1 MVNWILNLI
10 GVMIYFINKYANRKN
25 KTKFNGKFWFRDNWP
40 ELACTLL
47 LNIALML
54 LLMQPETNINIDEL
68 IKENRPFSL
77 QLAVKPFF
85 SLLLGLGLSA
95 VFYKMFKSKTKK
107 S

>member
-10 GVMIYFINKYANRKN
+10 GVMVYFINKYANRKN
-25 KTKFNGKFWFRDNWP
+25 KTKFNGKYWLNDNWP

-68 IKENRPFSL
+68 IKENIPFSL
-77 QLAVKPFF
+77 QLAVKPLF
-85 SLLLGLGLSA
+85 SLLLGLGLSEF
-95 VFYKMFKSKTKK
+95 FYKMFKSKTKK
-107 S
+107 Q